1 MLVEDLMDRD
11 LTSLGEDATLMEAIE
26 VLSRHRIPGIPIV
39 NDEGKV
45 IGFLS
50 EKDIVRAALP
60 GYVDLLDDPSYV
72 PDMGQFK
79 VRMRRASKDKV
90 GRHMT
95 KEVICLN
102 ASDSDFHAA
111 LIMIKK
117 NLKRVPVVEEDG
129 ILVGV
134 LNRADIIE
142 HLMSE

>member
-1 MLVEDLMDRD
+1 MLVGDLMDRD

-26 VLSRHRIPGIPIV
+26 VLSRHRIPGLPIV
-39 NDEGKV
+39 DVEGRV
-45 IGFLS
+45 VGFLS

-60 GYVDLLDDPSYV
+60 GYIDLLEDPSYV

-79 VRMRRASKDKV
+79 IRMKRASTDSV

-95 KEVICLN
+95 KEVVCL
-102 ASDSDFHAA
+102 STEDSDFHAA
-111 LIMIKK
+111 LVMIKK
-117 NLKRVPVVEEDG
+117 NLKRAPVVKEG

-134 LNRADIIE
+134 VNRADIIE